1 MTIGYAILLN
11 DECHNFIRQTQL
23 ELHQNLGLRLAR
35 QSPHITI
42 KNPFEA
48 KDVKPHIAYLETL
61 ASSLA
66 PFYIEFNSFGTF
78 GDKVIFLE
86 PSENPAL
93 LDLHQKILK
102 EVADQFNLK
111 PHEFEGENIRFH
123 ASIAGFSDTQKF
135 NEALNYLQS
144 INVDLKFQIE
154 TLGLFYYL
162 GEGGWIINRRIKL
175 KNTNTE
181 QG

>member
-11 DECHNFIRQTQL
+11 DECHNFVRQIQL

-42 KNPFEA
+42 KAPFETE
-48 KDVKPHIAYLETL
+48 DIKPHIAYLETL
-61 ASSLA
+61 AA
-66 PFYIEFNSFGTF
+66 TINPFEIEFNDFGTF
-78 GDKVIFLE
+78 GDKVIYLA

-93 LDLHQKILK
+93 LDLHHQVLA

-111 PHEFEGENIRFH
+111 PHQFEGENIRFH
-123 ASIAGFSDTQKF
+123 ASIAGFSDAQKF
-135 NEALNYLQS
+135 KEALGYLQS
-144 INVDLKFQIE
+144 IRVNLKFQIK

-175 KNTNTE
+175 ENNTK